1 MTKVTAKLQVIQYHA
16 HIHALIY
23 IVHCIYIILIQ
34 CSGEAEFTTD
44 ISTMNGE
51 LAAAFVLT
59 TQVDLAIPQNS
70 VKHSI
75 IAIIHDMYRSIIN
88 RRQMQR

>member
-1 MTKVTAKLQVIQYHA
+1 MSFVCLYSYTY
-16 HIHALIY
+16 
-23 IVHCIYIILIQ
+23 IQ

-59 TQVDLAIPQNS
+59 TQVYR
-70 VKHSI
+70 KYHSI
-75 IAIIHDMYRSIIN
+75 LKAWPNIHACTS
-88 RRQMQR
+88 